1 MIILHRVNFLGP
13 CAGETVFSHCDG
25 IEFDLRDSA
34 GELIVTHD
42 AFTTGQ
48 RFEEFLS
55 FCDPSK
61 FYIVNVKCEG
71 IESAA
76 LLLLE
81 KYGIR
86 NFFFLDCSI
95 PAMVKL
101 GKAGENR
108 LAVRF
113 SEYESLQTV
122 LSMKQFVSWVWIDTF
137 SRLPISKETLEFF
150 KAVGLK
156 TCLVSPELQQQPARI
171 CEYIETMKS
180 EDMKLDAV
188 CTKAPHLATWR
199 ASALFPCPN

>member
-1 MIILHRVNFLGP
+1 MIISHRVNFLDSRV
-13 CAGETVFSHCDG
+13 AAEVFSQCDG

-42 AFTTGQ
+42 AFSTGQ

-55 FCDPSK
+55 FCDPAK

-76 LLLLE
+76 LQLLDR
-81 KYGIR
+81 YGIR
-86 NFFFLDCSI
+86 NFFLLDCSI

-137 SRLPISKETLEFF
+137 SRLPISKETLELF
-150 KAVGLK
+150 KALGLK
-156 TCLVSPELQQQPARI
+156 TCLVSPELQQQPYRVV
-171 CEYIETMKS
+171 EYIEMMKS
-180 EDMKLDAV
+180 ADMLLDAV
-188 CTKAPHLATWR
+188 CTKAPFISIWR
-199 ASALFPCPN
+199 SSALFPYPS